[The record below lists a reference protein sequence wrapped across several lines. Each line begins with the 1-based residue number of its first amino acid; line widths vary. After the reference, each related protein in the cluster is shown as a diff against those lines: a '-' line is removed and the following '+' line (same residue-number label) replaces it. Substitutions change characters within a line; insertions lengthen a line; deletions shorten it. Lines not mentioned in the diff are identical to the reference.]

1 MSISRQNLSVI
12 IVTFKSEKVIHN
24 CIKSIPKDINIV
36 IVDNSNNR
44 IFKENIEKKY
54 KNTECILSEQ
64 NLGMGAGNNMG
75 LKKIKTDYAFIIN
88 PDVILEKNTIEEII
102 LASNYI
108 NTFGII
114 SPILNLEKY
123 PNFKLDKKKGQ
134 TYNPI
139 NPFKVKSVDGFAMVL
154 NIKKLNKLKS
164 FENLKYFDENFF
176 MYLENDDL
184 CKRIINQ
191 NEDIYVIPT
200 SKINHLGASAVDKKY
215 KLQIEL
221 SRNWHW
227 IWSKFYFNKKYY
239 GFLFAFINGLPSFFS
254 ACLKFIFYS
263 ILNQKKKNIYYHRA
277 SGFLCSL
284 IGKKSYLRPKVD
296 S

>member
-123 PNFKLDKKKGQ
+123 PNFKLDKKKRANLQ
-134 TYNPI
+134 PNQ
-139 NPFKVKSVDGFAMVL
+139 
-154 NIKKLNKLKS
+154 S
-164 FENLKYFDENFF
+164 F
-176 MYLENDDL
+176 
-184 CKRIINQ
+184 
-191 NEDIYVIPT
+191 
-200 SKINHLGASAVDKKY
+200 
-215 KLQIEL
+215 
-221 SRNWHW
+221 
-227 IWSKFYFNKKYY
+227 
-239 GFLFAFINGLPSFFS
+239 
-254 ACLKFIFYS
+254 
-263 ILNQKKKNIYYHRA
+263 
-277 SGFLCSL
+277 
-284 IGKKSYLRPKVD
+284 
-296 S
+296 